1 MAFWWL
7 SSGSLAAGCCEL
19 VELPSSSSLRG
30 GLCHPEP
37 AYARGE
43 DTASPLSSSSCC
55 SSSSSSSYCSCSSY
69 CSSSYYCSS
78 SSSSLFWTTSHN
90 PHTFYCLQHLR
101 LSLSLFIILK
111 PLQNSLP
118 SKSKWIDPQHFPIRQ
133 TSPSIPNPP
142 PNIPNPPQTS
152 STTPIKPS
160 SPKCR
165 SLHGFACFVS
175 ILQKSR
181 DFLLA

>member
-43 DTASPLSSSSCC
+43 DTASSSSSY
-55 SSSSSSSYCSCSSY
+55 SSSSSSF
-69 CSSSYYCSS
+69 SSSSSYCSS

-90 PHTFYCLQHLR
+90 PHTFYRLQHLR

-175 ILQKSR
+175 ILQKSQ